1 MSLRNTQ
8 SRFGTI
14 AISFHWLIA
23 LLFIGM
29 IGLGLTMTNLPLAN
43 PWTFPLFQWHKSFG
57 MLILALV
64 VLRLIWRQTQPL
76 PAAPPLR
83 PYEKAA
89 MHLTHY
95 GLYAALF
102 LMPLTGWVV
111 VSSSSLGLPTILFK
125 TIHLPHIGFI
135 AASPHKALINEW
147 ASEAHEV
154 IAWTASAL
162 VVGHVAAALYHHV
175 IRKDD
180 ILRRMLPERRRKA
193 SDKETP

>member
-1 MSLRNTQ
+1 MALRNTQ
-8 SRFGTI
+8 TRFGAI

-29 IGLGLTMTNLPLAN
+29 IGIGLTMTSLSLAN

-64 VLRLIWRQTQPL
+64 VLRLIWRQLQTVPD
-76 PAAPPLR
+76 APPLNA
-83 PYEKAA
+83 YERAA

-102 LMPLTGWVV
+102 AMPITGWIV
-111 VSSSSLGLPTILFK
+111 VSSSSLGLPTILFN
-125 TIHLPHIGFI
+125 TIHLPHISYI

-147 ASEAHEV
+147 ASGAHEV
-154 IAWTASAL
+154 IAWSATAL
-162 VVGHVAAALYHHV
+162 LVGHAGAALYHHF
-175 IRKDD
+175 IRKDE
-180 ILRRMLPERRRKA
+180 ILRRMLPAWMLKA
-193 SDKETP
+193 SDKDAI